1 MNLGR
6 IYEILDK
13 YKLSTSNPMTIITGL
28 AFETLS
34 FYPVQTI
41 VIYDIG
47 KESYDKIAERLLNF
61 FTPESILW
69 EIDKQGNRI
78 DMTVATFFK
87 RDNLPEII
95 ILDLKEMHRKEES
108 LFSLD
113 AIDEVMDVLLSKNGC
128 PWDLQQT
135 HQTLKTYFIQEVYE
149 VIDAI
154 NEENPLHLQEELGD
168 CLYQIIF
175 HAKLAE
181 KEGWFTMQDV
191 IDSISKKMK
200 ERHPLLFNFNPDS
213 ISFEPGLNWEDQKN
227 KIKKRKYLLEGI
239 PKCLPSLLLACII
252 HKKVSSTETQNTES
266 GHLTNGRFES
276 SWKSA
281 IGLALTEDGEKTN
294 NNYGKL
300 LFDLVAGV
308 LDEGVDPELAL
319 HEFCVSYMRTF
330 TQWED
335 SIKTNNPTTTFT
347 NSDIR
352 KLWAISQKR
361 TSANNSEESQGG
373 D

>member
-87 RDNLPEII
+87 RNNLPEII

-154 NEENPLHLQEELGD
+154 NEENSLHLQEELGD

-213 ISFEPGLNWEDQKN
+213 ISFEPGLNWEVK
-227 KIKKRKYLLEGI
+227 KIKLKNVNIYWMEYLN
-239 PKCLPSLLLACII
+239 AC
-252 HKKVSSTETQNTES
+252 QAC
-266 GHLTNGRFES
+266 F
-276 SWKSA
+276 
-281 IGLALTEDGEKTN
+281 
-294 NNYGKL
+294 
-300 LFDLVAGV
+300 
-308 LDEGVDPELAL
+308 
-319 HEFCVSYMRTF
+319 
-330 TQWED
+330 
-335 SIKTNNPTTTFT
+335 
-347 NSDIR
+347 
-352 KLWAISQKR
+352 
-361 TSANNSEESQGG
+361 
-373 D
+373 